1 MSNENILVVD
11 DEVRING
18 FIRELITNAG
28 YRAEPAISGEE
39 ALAILRGRTP
49 NSELAFDLVLLDIML
64 PGIDGYQVC
73 HEIKSDPEIG
83 DVSVIMLTAMGK
95 VADRTRGL
103 KLGADD
109 YIPKPFDNSELLAR
123 IEAVLRVR
131 RAEQQTR
138 RRNRELAALN
148 AVAEMVGR
156 AIELPDVLNTALD
169 QVLRALEVDAGMITL
184 TSLTGSQ
191 NVAAKRWERLDLST
205 GIEAADRA
213 ARSGDPLLCS
223 IPLGNVTREA
233 ACVPLRS
240 RDRVIGT
247 LLVAGGRGADADAL
261 DLLTAIGNQ
270 VGAAVERARL
280 YEAAQ
285 IRSEDLAV
293 LNDITRAITSTLD
306 LEDVLSISMRGIREF
321 LHVEAGSLVLV
332 DDGSGQLVFRK
343 TLSRDQEFD
352 SNYVI
357 EPGEG
362 LVGHVTQEKEPVLIN
377 DAQSYSLFS
386 IQMDHLTGITLR
398 SVLCVPIVVKG
409 KAIGAIEAINKING
423 PFTTDDLETLSF
435 LAASVGVAV
444 ENARLYG
451 ELAQSKHELER
462 SQAQLVQTE
471 KLAATG
477 RLAASMAHE
486 INNPLQAIHNCLHL
500 VINRPLTDE
509 KKLRYLQMAQEE
521 VERLTAIV
529 TRTLDFYRPSRGI
542 IAPTQVND
550 VVESV
555 LALAGK
561 KLQHSKVRVQRKLAP
576 DLPQIQ
582 TVTDQITQVL
592 LNLVI
597 NAAEAMS
604 PGGGELTIT
613 SARDDNWIR
622 VSFSDTGPGISP
634 EDVDKI
640 IEPFYT
646 TKATGTGLGLS
657 ISYGIIQRHGGRL
670 TVYSEPSRGAT
681 FTVEL
686 PIAAQHAA
694 SGA

>member
-11 DEVRING
+11 DEVRINS
-18 FIRELITNAG
+18 FIRELITNTG
-28 YRAEPAISGEE
+28 YRAEPALSGEE

-49 NSELAFDLVLLDIML
+49 QSDQAFDLVLLDIML
-64 PGIDGYQVC
+64 PGMDGYQVC
-73 HEIKSDPEIG
+73 EAIKADPALQDI
-83 DVSVIMLTAMGK
+83 SIIMLTAMGK

-103 KLGADD
+103 TLGADD

-148 AVAEMVGR
+148 AVAEMIGR

-169 QVLRALEVDAGMITL
+169 QVLRALDADAGSITL
-184 TSLTGSQ
+184 TNPSGAQ
-191 NVAAKRWERLDLST
+191 MVVAKRWERLDLSA
-205 GIEAADRA
+205 GVEAAEQVASSGQPQWLPLVLGDR
-213 ARSGDPLLCS
+213 
-223 IPLGNVTREA
+223 TREA

-247 LLVAGGRGADADAL
+247 LLVTGGRGADASAL
-261 DLLTAIGNQ
+261 DLLSAIGNQ
-270 VGAAVERARL
+270 VGAAAERARL

-285 IRSEDLAV
+285 ARSEDLAV

-321 LHVEAGSLVLV
+321 LHVEAGALVLV
-332 DDGSGQLVFRK
+332 DEPSGQLIFRK
-343 TLSRDQEFD
+343 TLNRDQELDTCFTLRA
-352 SNYVI
+352 
-357 EPGEG
+357 GEG
-362 LVGHVTQEKEPVLIN
+362 LVGHVIAEKEPVLIN
-377 DAQSYSLFS
+377 DVQSYPQLPP
-386 IQMDHLTGITLR
+386 QMDHLTGLTTR

-409 KAIGAIEAINKING
+409 KAIGAIETINKISG

-451 ELAQSKHELER
+451 ELAHSKRELER

-509 KKLRYLQMAQEE
+509 KKLRYLHMAQEE

-529 TRTLDFYRPSRGI
+529 MRTLDFYRPSKGLP
-542 IAPTQVND
+542 APTHVND

-561 KLQHSKVRVQRKLAP
+561 KLQHSKIKVQRRFAS
-576 DLPQIQ
+576 DLPHIQ
-582 TVTDQITQVL
+582 AVTDQITQVF

-597 NAAEAMS
+597 NAAEAMAPS
-604 PGGGELTIT
+604 GGELTIT
-613 SARDDNWIR
+613 TEQQDNWIR
-622 VSFSDTGPGISP
+622 VSFSDTGPGISA
-634 EDVDKI
+634 EEADKI
-640 IEPFYT
+640 FEPFYT

-657 ISYGIIQRHGGRL
+657 ISYGIIERHGGRL
-670 TVYSEPSRGAT
+670 TVNSESGRGAT

-686 PIAAQHAA
+686 PI
-694 SGA
+694 SL

>member
-11 DEVRING
+11 DEIRING

-39 ALAILRGRTP
+39 ALAILKGRTP
-49 NSELAFDLVLLDIML
+49 QSEQAFDLVLLDIML

-73 HEIKSDPEIG
+73 REIKSDPVLKDI
-83 DVSVIMLTAMGK
+83 SIIMLTAMGK
-95 VADRTRGL
+95 VADRAHGL
-103 KLGADD
+103 EIGADD
-109 YIPKPFDNSELLAR
+109 YIPKPFDNRELLAR

-148 AVAEMVGR
+148 AVSEMVGR

-169 QVLRALEVDAGMITL
+169 QVLRALQVDAGTITL
-184 TSLTGSQ
+184 TGLTGSQ
-191 NVAAKRWERLDLST
+191 VVAAKQWERLDLSV
-205 GIEAADRA
+205 GMEASEQV
-213 ARSGDPLLCS
+213 ARSGQPLLCVITVS
-223 IPLGNVTREA
+223 TGAREA

-261 DLLTAIGNQ
+261 DLLAAIGNQ
-270 VGAAVERARL
+270 VGAAAERARL

-285 IRSEDLAV
+285 ARSEDLAV

-306 LEDVLSISMRGIREF
+306 LEDVLSVSMRGIREF

-332 DDGSGQLVFRK
+332 AEKSGQLVFRK
-343 TLSRDQEFD
+343 TLSGNQEWD
-352 SNYVI
+352 SDYSLK
-357 EPGEG
+357 PGEG
-362 LVGHVTQEKEPVLIN
+362 LVGHVIQDKEPILVN
-377 DAQSYSLFS
+377 DVQSYPQFS
-386 IQMDHLTGITLR
+386 IPVEQITDLTTR

-423 PFTTDDLETLSF
+423 PFTNDDLETLSF

-451 ELAQSKHELER
+451 ELAESKRELER
-462 SQAQLVQTE
+462 SQEQLIQTE

-477 RLAASMAHE
+477 RLVASMAHE

-509 KKLRYLQMAQEE
+509 KKARYLQMAQEE

-529 TRTLDFYRPSRGI
+529 TRTLEFYRPSKGMMT
-542 IAPTQVND
+542 PTQVND

-561 KLQHSKVRVQRKLAP
+561 KLQHSKVKVQRKLAT
-576 DLPQIQ
+576 DLPPIQ
-582 TVTDQITQVL
+582 AVTDQITQVF

-597 NAAEAMS
+597 NAAEAMAQS
-604 PGGGELTIT
+604 GGELTIAT
-613 SARDDNWIR
+613 KREYNWIR

-634 EDVDKI
+634 ENADKI
-640 IEPFYT
+640 FEPFYT
-646 TKATGTGLGLS
+646 TKATGTGLGLA
-657 ISYGIIQRHGGRL
+657 ISYGIIERHGGQL
-670 TVYSEPSRGAT
+670 TVDSQPGQGAT

-686 PIAAQHAA
+686 PI
-694 SGA
+694 GT